1 MRHLPLCVVAL
12 ISVAGIVYGSDRE
25 ATAIPPIGTRIGDFS
40 LPRAADGQ
48 KWSLA
53 ENGRNARAV
62 VVLFLGTECPV
73 SNSYAPT
80 LAALHRVY
88 SPKGVVF
95 VGVNSNQQ
103 DDVAEVA
110 RHAKEYALPF
120 PVLKDNRS
128 TLGDRL
134 R

>member
-1 MRHLPLCVVAL
+1 MRHLPTCAVAL
-12 ISVAGIVYGSDRE
+12 VVVTGIAYASDRNS
-25 ATAIPPIGTRIGDFS
+25 AAIPPIGTRIGDFS

-53 ENGRNARAV
+53 EYGRNARTV

-73 SNSYAPT
+73 SNNYAPT

-103 DDVAEVA
+103 DDTAEV
-110 RHAKEYALPF
+110 
-120 PVLKDNRS
+120 
-128 TLGDRL
+128 
-134 R
+134 